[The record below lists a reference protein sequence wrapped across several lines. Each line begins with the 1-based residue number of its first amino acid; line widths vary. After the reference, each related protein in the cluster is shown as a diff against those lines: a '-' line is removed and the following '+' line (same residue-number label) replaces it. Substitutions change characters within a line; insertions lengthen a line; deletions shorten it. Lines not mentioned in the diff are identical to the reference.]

1 MTQAQLQETANIPAL
16 SEEPGKRHWRDYF
29 GFNTDHK
36 VIGIQ
41 YLVTSF
47 IFYCIGGVMADLV
60 RTELRTPDV
69 DFVTPEVYN
78 SLFTLHA
85 TIMIFLWIVPAGA
98 GFANYLIPL
107 MIGARDMAFPRL
119 NGVAFWM
126 IPPAGLLLIASLV
139 VGDAPDAG
147 WTSYPPLSL
156 SLIHI

>member
-16 SEEPGKRHWRDYF
+16 SEEPGIRKWQDYF

-41 YLVTSF
+41 YLVTTF
-47 IFYCIGGVMADLV
+47 VFYCIGGVMADLV
-60 RTELRTPDV
+60 RTELRTPEV

-107 MIGARDMAFPRL
+107 MIGAKD
-119 NGVAFWM
+119 
-126 IPPAGLLLIASLV
+126 
-139 VGDAPDAG
+139 
-147 WTSYPPLSL
+147 
-156 SLIHI
+156 